1 MMMRSA
7 AAEEDDIKSALVP
20 IANGSEEMEAT
31 IIIDVLRRAGV
42 NVTVASCEDDLVCE
56 MSRKVCIRADCLI
69 QEVVVD
75 DGEKN
80 NSKSSFDAIVVPG
93 GMPGAE
99 RLAENASLDALLKRQ
114 ERREE
119 TDRGD
124 VRGAGGGVAREKF
137 TRRGERGD
145 GGIRRLI

>member
-1 MMMRSA
+1 M
-7 AAEEDDIKSALVP
+7 
-20 IANGSEEMEAT
+20 
-31 IIIDVLRRAGV
+31 
-42 NVTVASCEDDLVCE
+42 TVASCEDDLVCE

-93 GMPGAE
+93 GDARRGTVSGE
-99 RLAENASLDALLKRQ
+99 RFVRRAFEET

-145 GGIRRLI
+145 GASGVLI

>member
-1 MMMRSA
+1 
-7 AAEEDDIKSALVP
+7 
-20 IANGSEEMEAT
+20 MEAT

-42 NVTVASCEDDLVCE
+42 HVTVASCEDDLVCE

-80 NSKSSFDAIVVPG
+80 NSRSSFDAIVVPG

-99 RLAENASLDALLKRQ
+99 RLAENASFRRAFEET

-145 GGIRRLI
+145 GASGV

>member
-1 MMMRSA
+1 MMMMMTTSA

-75 DGEKN
+75 DGKRTTVG
-80 NSKSSFDAIVVPG
+80 VVST
-93 GMPGAE
+93 
-99 RLAENASLDALLKRQ
+99 RSWSQ
-114 ERREE
+114 
-119 TDRGD
+119 
-124 VRGAGGGVAREKF
+124 AGCQAQNG
-137 TRRGERGD
+137 
-145 GGIRRLI
+145 